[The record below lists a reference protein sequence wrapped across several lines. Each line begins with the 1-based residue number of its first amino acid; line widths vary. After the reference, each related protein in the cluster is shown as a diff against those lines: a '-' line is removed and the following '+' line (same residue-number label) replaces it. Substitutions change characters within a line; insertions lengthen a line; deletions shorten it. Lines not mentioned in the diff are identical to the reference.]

1 MVYGTVDRVK
11 SCRAKKKRHELWQF
25 CAAAMT
31 GMRFLATLL
40 PSLRPCCDFSIAF
53 YWRRDNGG

>member
-1 MVYGTVDRVK
+1 
-11 SCRAKKKRHELWQF
+11 
-25 CAAAMT
+25 MT

-53 YWRRDNGG
+53 YWRSDNGG